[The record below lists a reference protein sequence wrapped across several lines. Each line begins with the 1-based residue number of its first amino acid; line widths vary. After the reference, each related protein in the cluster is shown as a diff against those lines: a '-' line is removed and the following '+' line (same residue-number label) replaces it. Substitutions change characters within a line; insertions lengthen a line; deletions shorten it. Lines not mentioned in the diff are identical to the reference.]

1 MFALAVGTTF
11 GSLTGVSPVAPYLES
26 AAGISEGG
34 RSGFSLLVVA
44 ILLLLS
50 ILFIPLLSAVPAF
63 ATAPVLILIGVL
75 MFGGSVRAINW
86 EDRADAIAA
95 FLVILMTPITFS
107 LADGLAIGFISYPLI
122 KTFQGKAQEITHG
135 SPIFERGVYIGL
147 ESMNEKACSHYDRTS

>member
-1 MFALAVGTTF
+1 
-11 GSLTGVSPVAPYLES
+11 
-26 AAGISEGG
+26 
-34 RSGFSLLVVA
+34 
-44 ILLLLS
+44 
-50 ILFIPLLSAVPAF
+50 LLSAVPAF

-122 KTFQGKAQEITHG
+122 KAFQGKAQEIKLPLLLI
-135 SPIFERGVYIGL
+135 SVFSIVYVVLIAL
-147 ESMNEKACSHYDRTS
+147 QKT